1 MFFIIFFKIMYLD
14 LKSYQVQIVFFF
26 TSGIIKVTVSEIIAG
41 IIKTSSNNCL
51 ILGYDF

>member
-26 TSGIIKVTVSEIIAG
+26 TFGIIKVTVSEIIAG

-51 ILGYDF
+51 ILGHDF